1 MDFIEKLIQA
11 FENDENVDDKLE
23 KAAGTGD
30 PTIPG
35 EDANDKS
42 GNPGSPGDE
51 GDPQGDPEPNEK
63 VVKETGSEKEATDPD
78 GNPGAPGDE
87 NGTADPEAMEAL
99 DGLAMELFGSANRE
113 ATNNMSDAE
122 VIKAYIEANKDSM
135 ASDAN
140 AKSML
145 STMIAEYKKGG
156 YEDSTG
162 LKLTLKTIAGVPV
175 IVTTK
180 TSDDSIVDV
189 QYRPANGGKK
199 NVAVSV
205 KAMRAAVGKNMRKAA
220 KEEPVKESLYGLPKF
235 IQEAME
241 AEVSD
246 LPDVPETKVT
256 DSGPEVEKS
265 IGIHKKNNLIPIE
278 QEKDAMDNKTGNTG
292 DPATN
297 SQTPVSPSGDT
308 KDLDKNKF
316 ENEADDKSGNT
327 GDPADNKQT
336 PVSTSGDTKPLPDNQ
351 FEKDSNAKDGNPD
364 SPGENGDPAVS
375 FESFIQNCYDMM
387 TEKEPGSLY
396 IPQNMTLEQYATVLG
411 YGEILDRALEAK
423 LSAADRRAL
432 KDNQFGLPAKRKY
445 PLHDKEHVSDA
456 IAYFRFCPPEDR
468 DELARNIIKAIR
480 RFNMEVTC
488 TKGNPFIEYYPKA
501 KVVSPRRKDSAGAS
515 ANA

>member
-35 EDANDKS
+35 EDANDRS

-99 DGLAMELFGSANRE
+99 FGASKE
-113 ATNNMSDAE
+113 STT
-122 VIKAYIEANKDSM
+122 KASSLSGNKLVT
-135 ASDAN
+135 AFIN
-140 AKSML
+140 ALKESGKSL
-145 STMIAEYKKGG
+145 STDKNALSEAMAEDKEENPSWKF
-156 YEDSTG
+156 
-162 LKLTLKTIAGVPV
+162 TITTVSGVPV
-175 IVTTK
+175 LIETTPSGDVTIVYG
-180 TSDDSIVDV
+180 IE
-189 QYRPANGGKK
+189 GKK
-199 NVAVSV
+199 MLRVAGVKRMRSTV
-205 KAMRAAVGKNMRKAA
+205 AKAMDRSA
-220 KEEPVKESLYGLPKF
+220 KSTPAKESLYGLPKF

-246 LPDVPETKVT
+246 LPGVPETKVT

-387 TEKEPGSLY
+387 TEKEPGALY

>member
-99 DGLAMELFGSANRE
+99 GGLAMELFGNKGAA
-113 ATNNMSDAE
+113 ATANMSDME
-122 VIKAYIEANKDSM
+122 VIKAYIEAHKNEMSADKL
-135 ASDAN
+135 ARTTLEEGV
-140 AKSML
+140 K
-145 STMIAEYKKGG
+145 EFVKGG
-156 YEDSTG
+156 YDKSTG
-162 LKLTLKTIAGVPV
+162 YNLVVKTIAGIP
-175 IVTTK
+175 IIITT
-180 TSDDSIVDV
+180 TASDNKVVDI
-189 QYRPANGGKK
+189 QYRYYRPRKR
-199 NVAVSV
+199 NVAVTI
-205 KAMRAAVGKNMRKAA
+205 KDIRADVGKRMA
-220 KEEPVKESLYGLPKF
+220 KEKPAKESAEFYGLPKF

-246 LPDVPETKVT
+246 LPGVPETKVT

-387 TEKEPGSLY
+387 TEKESGALY